1 MEVKRVINN
10 TLFKREI
17 KSNYKIML
25 IFMALISMYS
35 SVIVL
40 MFDPKLGESLSI
52 MAESMPEIFA
62 AFGMMN
68 AGATLIEFVANY
80 LYGFILIVV
89 PTICIIILG
98 NKLIA
103 RYVDKG
109 SMAYL
114 LATPN
119 KRKNIVTTQ
128 AIFMAFAIL
137 VLVGIA
143 VLISIGVGQ
152 IAFPGDLD
160 IKKFLLLNVGL
171 YGLLFFIGGMCRG
184 LGDVYKRQFNDS
196 RYSYGVGGGLAVVFI
211 LIQMLS
217 QVGDKLEKLKYLT
230 PLTLFQPDKI
240 IAGDSSAIVY
250 FAVLYIIGLIM
261 YLVGIRIFMKK
272 DFPV

>member
-1 MEVKRVINN
+1 MINN
-10 TLFKREI
+10 TLFKREL
-17 KSNYKIML
+17 KSNYKTML

-80 LYGFILIVV
+80 LYGFILIVI

-98 NKLIA
+98 NKLIV

-128 AIFMAFAIL
+128 AVFMAFTIL

-143 VLISIGVGQ
+143 VLISVGVAQ

-171 YGLLFFIGGMCRG
+171 YGLLFFMGGMCF
-184 LGDVYKRQFNDS
+184 LSSCIFNDIK
-196 RYSYGVGGGLAVVFI
+196 YSYGVGGVLAVVFI

-217 QVGDKLEKLKYLT
+217 QVGDKLEKLKYFT
-230 PLTLFQPDKI
+230 PLTLFQPDNI
-240 IAGDSSAIVY
+240 IVGGRQVQLY
-250 FAVLYIIGLIM
+250 VLQFYI
-261 YLVGIRIFMKK
+261 
-272 DFPV
+272 

>member
-1 MEVKRVINN
+1 MINN
-10 TLFKREI
+10 TLFKREL
-17 KSNYKIML
+17 KSNYKTML
-25 IFMALISMYS
+25 IFIALISMYS

-52 MAESMPEIFA
+52 MAESMLEIFA

-128 AIFMAFAIL
+128 AVFMAFAIL

-143 VLISIGVGQ
+143 V
-152 IAFPGDLD
+152 
-160 IKKFLLLNVGL
+160 
-171 YGLLFFIGGMCRG
+171 
-184 LGDVYKRQFNDS
+184 
-196 RYSYGVGGGLAVVFI
+196 
-211 LIQMLS
+211 
-217 QVGDKLEKLKYLT
+217 
-230 PLTLFQPDKI
+230 
-240 IAGDSSAIVY
+240 
-250 FAVLYIIGLIM
+250 
-261 YLVGIRIFMKK
+261 
-272 DFPV
+272 

>member
-119 KRKNIVTTQ
+119 KR
-128 AIFMAFAIL
+128 
-137 VLVGIA
+137 
-143 VLISIGVGQ
+143 IGVGQ

-171 YGLLFFIGGMCRG
+171 YGLLFFIGGMCF
-184 LGDVYKRQFNDS
+184 LSSCIFNDS

-230 PLTLFQPDKI
+230 PLTLFQSDKI

>member
-1 MEVKRVINN
+1 MINN
-10 TLFKREI
+10 TLFKREL

-52 MAESMPEIFA
+52 MTESMPEIFA

-80 LYGFILIVV
+80 LYGFILIVI

-128 AIFMAFAIL
+128 AVFMAFAIL

-171 YGLLFFIGGMCRG
+171 YGLLFFIGGMCF
-184 LGDVYKRQFNDS
+184 LSSCIFNDS
-196 RYSYGVGGGLAVVFI
+196 KYSYGVGGGLAVVFI

-240 IAGDSSAIVY
+240 IAGDSSAIVC